1 MNAVRLEFDHVGIP
15 SDDVRPDETFVEA
28 TRVWVTNPRQ
38 HPQRLE
44 FLRYE
49 DDSPVTGPVRDLPHV
64 AYRVPMGTLEALM
77 AAGDEVLLEPWEAQ
91 KDVVRVGFVLKDG
104 ACVEYMEYMGDPASW
119 FPNERQEAGTG
130 GENR

>member
-15 SDDVRPDETFVEA
+15 SSELQDDETFVEA

-38 HPQRLE
+38 HPQHLE

-49 DDSPVTGPVRDLPHV
+49 DDSPVTGPLRELPHV
-64 AYRVPMGTLEALM
+64 AFRVPMGTLDALM

-104 ACVEYMEYMGDPASW
+104 ACIEYMEYMGDPDQW
-119 FPNERQEAGTG
+119 FPAERGQS
-130 GENR
+130 

>member
-15 SDDVRPDETFVEA
+15 SSNVQDDETFVEA

-38 HPQRLE
+38 HPQHLE

-49 DDSPVTGPVRDLPHV
+49 DDSPVTGPLRELPHV
-64 AYRVPMGTLEALM
+64 AFRVPMGALDALM

-104 ACVEYMEYMGDPASW
+104 ACIEYMEYMGDPEQW
-119 FPNERQEAGTG
+119 FPAER
-130 GENR
+130 GESGPARDS

>member
-15 SDDVRPDETFVEA
+15 CPDGHPDETFVEA

-38 HPQRLE
+38 HPQHIE
-44 FLRYE
+44 YLRYE
-49 DDSPVTGPVRDLPHV
+49 DDSTVTGPVREQPHV
-64 AYRVPMGTLEALM
+64 AFRVPKGTLDALM

-104 ACVEYMEYMGDPASW
+104 ACIEYMEYIGDPAQW
-119 FPNERQEAGTG
+119 FPNER
-130 GENR
+130 GES

>member
-15 SDDVRPDETFVEA
+15 SSDVQDDETFVEA

-38 HPQRLE
+38 HPQHLE
-44 FLRYE
+44 FVRYE
-49 DDSPVTGPVRDLPHV
+49 DDSPVTGPLRELPHV
-64 AYRVPMGTLEALM
+64 AFRVPMGTLDALM

-104 ACVEYMEYMGDPASW
+104 ACIEYMEYVGDPASW
-119 FPNERQEAGTG
+119 FPHERQES
-130 GENR
+130 

>member
-15 SDDVRPDETFVEA
+15 CSDAQPDETFVEA

-38 HPQRLE
+38 HPQNIE
-44 FLRYE
+44 YLRYE
-49 DDSPVTGPVRDLPHV
+49 NDTAVTGPVREQPHI
-64 AYRVPMGTLEALM
+64 AFRVPKGTLDALM

-104 ACVEYMEYMGDPASW
+104 ACVEYMEYIGDPTQW
-119 FPNERQEAGTG
+119 FPNER
-130 GENR
+130 GES

>member
-15 SDDVRPDETFVEA
+15 SSDVQDDETFVEA

-38 HPQRLE
+38 HPQHLE

-49 DDSPVTGPVRDLPHV
+49 DDSPVTGPLRELPHV
-64 AYRVPMGTLEALM
+64 AFRVPMGTLDALM

-91 KDVVRVGFVLKDG
+91 KDVVRVGFVRKDG
-104 ACVEYMEYMGDPASW
+104 ACIEYMEYIGDPDQW
-119 FPNERQEAGTG
+119 FPAER
-130 GENR
+130 GES

>member
-15 SDDVRPDETFVEA
+15 CSEAQPDETFVEA

-38 HPQRLE
+38 HPQNIE
-44 FLRYE
+44 YLRYE
-49 DDSPVTGPVRDLPHV
+49 DDSTVTGPLRDQPHV
-64 AYRVPMGTLEALM
+64 AYRVPKGTLEALM

-104 ACVEYMEYMGDPASW
+104 ACIEYMEYIGDPSVW
-119 FPNERQEAGTG
+119 FPNER
-130 GENR
+130 GES

>member
-1 MNAVRLEFDHVGIP
+1 MKAVRLEFDHVGIP
-15 SDDVRPDETFVEA
+15 SSDVQDDETFVEA

-38 HPQRLE
+38 HPQHLE

-49 DDSPVTGPVRDLPHV
+49 DDSPVTGPLRELPHV
-64 AYRVPMGTLEALM
+64 AFRVPMGTLDALM

-104 ACVEYMEYMGDPASW
+104 ACIEYMEYMGDPDQW
-119 FPNERQEAGTG
+119 FPAER
-130 GENR
+130 GES

>member
-1 MNAVRLEFDHVGIP
+1 MNAVRLEFDHVGITTAEVQ
-15 SDDVRPDETFVEA
+15 SDETFVEA

-38 HPQRLE
+38 HPQHLE

-49 DDSPVTGPVRDLPHV
+49 DDSPVTGPLRNQPHV
-64 AYRVPMGTLEALM
+64 AYRVPMGTLDALM

-104 ACVEYMEYMGDPASW
+104 ACIEYMEYMGDPESW
-119 FPNERQEAGTG
+119 FPNEREENDVAGA
-130 GENR
+130 

>member
-15 SDDVRPDETFVEA
+15 CADVQPDETFVAA

-38 HPQRLE
+38 HPQNLE

-49 DDSPVTGPVRDLPHV
+49 DDSAVTGPLREQPHV
-64 AYRVPMGTLEALM
+64 AFRVPKGTLDALM

-104 ACVEYMEYMGDPASW
+104 ACIEYMEYIGDPAQW
-119 FPNERQEAGTG
+119 FPNERGEA
-130 GENR
+130 

>member
-15 SDDVRPDETFVEA
+15 CADVQPDETWVEA

-44 FLRYE
+44 FLRYA
-49 DDSPVTGPVRDLPHV
+49 DDSPVTGPVRHQPHV

-77 AAGDEVLLEPWEAQ
+77 AAADEVLLEPWEAQ

-104 ACVEYMEYMGDPASW
+104 ACIEYMEYMGDPESW
-119 FPNERQEAGTG
+119 FPNERQES
-130 GENR
+130 

>member
-15 SDDVRPDETFVEA
+15 SSDVQDDETFVEA

-38 HPQRLE
+38 HPQHLE

-49 DDSPVTGPVRDLPHV
+49 DDSPVTGPLRELPHV
-64 AYRVPMGTLEALM
+64 AFRVPMGTLDALM

-91 KDVVRVGFVLKDG
+91 KDVVRVGFVRKDG
-104 ACVEYMEYMGDPASW
+104 ACVEYMEYMGDPDQW
-119 FPNERQEAGTG
+119 FPAER
-130 GENR
+130 GES

>member
-15 SDDVRPDETFVEA
+15 SSDVQDDETFVEA

-38 HPQRLE
+38 HPQHLE

-49 DDSPVTGPVRDLPHV
+49 DDSPVTGPLRELPHV
-64 AYRVPMGTLEALM
+64 AFRVPMGTLDALM

-104 ACVEYMEYMGDPASW
+104 ACIEYMEYMGDPDQW
-119 FPNERQEAGTG
+119 FPAER
-130 GENR
+130 GES

>member
-15 SDDVRPDETFVEA
+15 SSDVQDDETFVEA

-38 HPQRLE
+38 HPQHLE

-49 DDSPVTGPVRDLPHV
+49 DDSPVTGPVRELPHV
-64 AYRVPMGTLEALM
+64 AFRVPMGTLDALM

-104 ACVEYMEYMGDPASW
+104 ACIEYMEYMGDPDQW
-119 FPNERQEAGTG
+119 FPAER
-130 GENR
+130 GES